1 MDEFLLLS
9 LKKRDD
15 FLDVLPGAGAEA
27 KVLVRNGR
35 RRQAI
40 AIWRTSIQ

>member
-15 FLDVLPGAGAEA
+15 FWIDFFPMLDSGVGFP
-27 KVLVRNGR
+27 
-35 RRQAI
+35 
-40 AIWRTSIQ
+40 